1 MSLTINIKNWSMK
14 YISVLLTLNM
24 GKALIQ
30 VAQDNDSSRQ
40 IQYSLFGL
48 NLTIIYG
55 KIIVSTYYLQR

>member
-1 MSLTINIKNWSMK
+1 MK

-24 GKALIQ
+24 GKAFIQ
-30 VAQDNDSSRQ
+30 VAQDNDSPRQ

-55 KIIVSTYYLQR
+55 KIIVSTYYIQI